1 MKSIIIFSLFFL
13 LAISFSFSQN
23 VEHWVELGLKN
34 SPTST
39 AQQAK
44 INATEKAMESV
55 YEYPET
61 QLQISAIEWMPNDLS
76 PYFRPTI
83 SLSQDLPWFGTKKT
97 KKEIAQAKIN
107 SQQSI
112 AKTIEAELTQKIK
125 SQYIELQ
132 HFKEKT
138 ILLENHKENLS
149 AIHDNLLIKLE
160 SGQTA
165 AWEVILLENE
175 INNATAEIKKSAYQ
189 FKQQKKYFELLI
201 GTEAKN
207 LQLDSLSLKP
217 VENINEIQN
226 HPNIVNL
233 KTEQNQLEAEKKQ
246 INLDYSPKLSVG
258 IHYEAAMPVEPTY
271 VTHDMIMPT
280 LGLSFPLFANK
291 KKSKKSLINAQQQA
305 ISADIESEKNRLNQE
320 LISTKNN
327 LFELQTNWETKQENI
342 KNTEDVLELLWTE
355 YEANNINFQDIIRVQ
370 TQLIEMSLEQLSEVK
385 NHNQLQTYLIYLL
398 TDEQN

>member
-305 ISADIESEKNRLNQE
+305 ISADIESKKNRLNQE

>member
-44 INATEKAMESV
+44 INATEKAMESA